1 MLSIWIGLFAIAPL
15 VNVILPV
22 EILMIIMQVNTCKK
36 REISRQQGNY
46 CGGISY
52 ENL

>member
-22 EILMIIMQVNTCKK
+22 EILMIIMQVNACK
-36 REISRQQGNY
+36 R
-46 CGGISY
+46 GG
-52 ENL
+52 ENGLFYRFSL